1 MFKLRFFL
9 RVFLCLT
16 LAVSLVAASA
26 CSLVPTDD
34 DGSNT
39 DATSAFTEEEL
50 ATTVIQIGDFTV
62 DLEEYL
68 DIFNEIVDYYYTYG
82 YDITA
87 TDEELEANKSI
98 ITDSF
103 IEEKMLLYQASELGL
118 DQLTD
123 EQLAEI
129 EDTYQE
135 DITSMFDYY
144 TQLAK
149 NEVKDPNDIEAI
161 NELVEQYIVD
171 EAEYYL
177 GSGTTR
183 EEYFEYLEQSARDQY
198 VLNLLKE
205 HVTADIVISD
215 ESIAEEYDYILSDPE
230 TGDKFYYAEYPESY
244 RSDQENYELIGMRSD
259 GVTTTR
265 PLYVPEGYSRV
276 LHIYTTSDAE
286 FSEEYTQNIT
296 TMTKL
301 ESEYG
306 KLALEDAAS
315 GTNANA
321 NRIKE
326 ILDEYRELKAA
337 NDAEY
342 LEHMADART
351 KIEEAYAKLQNGE
364 AFSDV
369 MVEYTEDS
377 SIMSNDV
384 LSASGRLIAPS
395 YHDEQDK
402 DDFSDEVKAA
412 FSELS
417 MGEYS
422 SIIED
427 NSGYHIIYYL
437 SDVTPGIVPMEDVK
451 DAIYEVLRA
460 EQVEEVMNA
469 QVAAWIEDSED
480 IIIIN
485 EELIAEVGKR

>member
-1 MFKLRFFL
+1 MLKLRFFL
-9 RVFLCLT
+9 KVFLCLT
-16 LAVSLVAASA
+16 LAFSLIAASA
-26 CSLVPTDD
+26 CSLVPTED
-34 DGSNT
+34 DGSQT
-39 DATSAFTEEEL
+39 DAASAFTEEEL

-62 DLEEYL
+62 DLNEYL
-68 DIFNEIVDYYYTYG
+68 DLFNEVADYYYTYG

-87 TDEELEANKSI
+87 TDEDLESYKSI
-98 ITDSF
+98 ITNAL
-103 IEEKMLLYQASELGL
+103 IEENMLLYQASELGL

-135 DITSMFDYY
+135 DITSIFDYY

-149 NEVKDPNDIEAI
+149 NEVKDPNDLEAI

-177 GSGTTR
+177 GAGATK
-183 EEYFEYLEQSARDQY
+183 EEYFEYLEQSAHDQY
-198 VLNLLKE
+198 VVNLLKE
-205 HVTADIVISD
+205 YVTADIVISD
-215 ESIAEEYDYILSDPE
+215 ESITEEYDYVLTDPE
-230 TGDKFYYAEYPESY
+230 TGDKFYYADYPEAY
-244 RSDQENYELIGMRSD
+244 RSEQENYELTGTLSD
-259 GVTTTR
+259 GTTTIP
-265 PLYVPEGYSRV
+265 PLYIPEGYSRI

-286 FSEEYTQNIT
+286 FSEEYTQNIA

-306 KLALEDAAS
+306 KLALKDAAS

-342 LEHMADART
+342 QEHMADARA

-377 SIMSNDV
+377 IIMSNDV

-395 YHDEQDK
+395 YYSEQDT

-412 FSELS
+412 FSELNI
-417 MGEYS
+417 GEYS

-427 NSGYHIIYYL
+427 DSGFHIIYYL

-451 DAIYEVLRA
+451 DAIYDMLRA
-460 EQVEEVMNA
+460 EQVEEVMSA

-480 IIIIN
+480 IVIIN